1 MKKLIFTFVFLF
13 LISVTL
19 AYPSITV
26 EKIDPQPVE
35 PGRDV
40 AIDITL
46 NNRLTSS
53 TGDFSV
59 YLDAEFPIVLKTS
72 SEDLSK
78 VNLCADCKKR
88 NTYFLSIS
96 PTAVS
101 GTYPIYVKL
110 SSPSES
116 TARQKIDIRVQGKP
130 NIIFS
135 TDSTVNKITPN
146 SQFPITLNIENVGSG
161 QARQIQIKP
170 ESNTF
175 IVLGGSVK
183 TLDSVDPLQAK
194 QITFDFVS
202 SSDLVATS
210 YSIPFKISYLDEQ
223 GNIINTSQNL
233 GVKVVNK
240 GEIDIQTIKIA
251 SNTGSPVVAAGE
263 GFVIIARLENVGEG
277 DADSIN
283 ADITCPFNGGN
294 KKAFLGQLKKD
305 EDAPA
310 VFNLV
315 SSGSGEFICKLLV
328 SYTDD
333 LGNHQKEEDFS
344 VSIASPNYM
353 GLIIFLIIIAI
364 LAYVFRKRL
373 PFGKL
378 PFLKKKSK

>member
-1 MKKLIFTFVFLF
+1 MKKMIFSLVFLMF
-13 LISVTL
+13 ISAVF

-46 NNRLTSS
+46 NNRLTSG

-59 YLDAEFPIVLKTS
+59 HLDAEFPIVLKTS

-88 NTYFLSIS
+88 NTYFLSVS

-101 GTYPIYVKL
+101 GTYPIYVRL
-110 SSPSES
+110 SSPGES

-130 NIIFS
+130 SIIFS
-135 TDSTVNKITPN
+135 TDSIVNKITPN
-146 SQFPITLNIENVGSG
+146 SQFPIALDIENMGSG
-161 QARQIQIKP
+161 QARQLQIKP
-170 ESNTF
+170 DSKTF

-183 TLDSVDPLQAK
+183 TIDSIDPLQTK
-194 QITFDFVS
+194 QVTFDFIS
-202 SSDLVATS
+202 SSDLDATS

-223 GNIINTSQNL
+223 GNLINTSQDL
-233 GVKVVNK
+233 GVKIVNQ
-240 GEIDIQTIKIA
+240 GEIDIQTIKMA
-251 SNTGSPVVAAGE
+251 SNAGSPIITAGE
-263 GFVIIARLENVGEG
+263 GFTLIARLENVGEG
-277 DADSIN
+277 NADSIT
-283 ADITCPFNGGN
+283 ADIECPFNGN

-315 SSGSGEFICKLLV
+315 SPGSGEFECKLLV

-333 LGNHQKEEDFS
+333 LGNHQREEDFS
-344 VSIASPNYM
+344 VSITPVNYM
-353 GLIIFLIIIAI
+353 GLIIFLIIILVLLYI
-364 LAYVFRKRL
+364 FRKRI
-373 PFGKL
+373 PF
-378 PFLKKKSK
+378 FKKKK

>member
-1 MKKLIFTFVFLF
+1 MKKLIFVFAF
-13 LISVTL
+13 LLLVSVTL
-19 AYPSITV
+19 AYPTITV

-46 NNRLTSS
+46 HNKLTTG
-53 TGDFSV
+53 TGDFSTH
-59 YLDAEFPIVLKTS
+59 LDAESPIILKSS

-78 VNLCADCKKR
+78 VNLCPDCKKR

-161 QARQIQIKP
+161 QARQIQINP

-183 TLDSVDPLQAK
+183 TLDFIDPLQTK

-223 GNIINTSQNL
+223 GNIINTSQDL

-240 GEIDIQTIKIA
+240 GEIDVQTIKMA
-251 SNTGSPVVAAGE
+251 SNTGSPTITAGE
-263 GFVIIARLENVGEG
+263 GFTLIARLENVGEG
-277 DADSIN
+277 NADSIT
-283 ADITCPFNGGN
+283 ADIECPFNGN
-294 KKAFLGQLKKD
+294 KRAFLGQLKKD

-315 SSGSGEFICKLLV
+315 SPGSGEFKCKLLV
-328 SYTDD
+328 SYRDD

-344 VSIASPNYM
+344 VSITPVNYM
-353 GLIIFLIIIAI
+353 GLIIFLIIILI
-364 LAYVFRKRL
+364 L
-373 PFGKL
+373 
-378 PFLKKKSK
+378 

>member
-1 MKKLIFTFVFLF
+1 MKKLIFAFVLLF

-78 VNLCADCKKR
+78 VNLCPDCKR
-88 NTYFLSIS
+88 RSTYFLSIS

-101 GTYPIYVKL
+101 GTYPIYVIL
-110 SSPSES
+110 SSPNEA
-116 TARQKIDIRVQGKP
+116 TVRQRIDIRVQGKP
-130 NIIFS
+130 NLIFS
-135 TDSTVNKITPN
+135 TESSVNKITPN
-146 SQFPITLNIENVGSG
+146 SQFLITLNVENIGSG

-170 ESNTF
+170 ESNSF

-183 TLDSVDPLQAK
+183 NLDTINPLQEK
-194 QITFDFVS
+194 QVTFDFIS
-202 SSDLVATS
+202 SSDLEATS

-223 GNIINTSQNL
+223 GTVINTSQNL

-251 SNTGSPVVAAGE
+251 SNAGSPVITAGE

-283 ADITCPFNGGN
+283 ADIACPFNGN

-315 SSGSGEFICKLLV
+315 STRSGEFTCKLMV
-328 SYTDD
+328 FYEDD
-333 LGNHQKEEDFS
+333 LGSHQKEEEFG
-344 VSIASPNYM
+344 VSILSPNYS
-353 GLIIFLIIIAI
+353 GIIIFIIIILI
-364 LAYVFRKRL
+364 LAFIFRKRI
-373 PFGKL
+373 
-378 PFLKKKSK
+378 PFLKKKK

>member
-1 MKKLIFTFVFLF
+1 MKKLIFCIVLLMF
-13 LISVTL
+13 ISTAL
-19 AYPSITV
+19 AYPTVTV

-46 NNRLTSS
+46 NNRLTTS

-59 YLDAEFPIVLKTS
+59 YLDTEFPIVPKAS

-78 VNLCADCKKR
+78 VNLCPDCKKR

-96 PTAVS
+96 STAVS
-101 GTYPIYVKL
+101 GTYPVYVRL
-110 SSPSES
+110 TSPNEG
-116 TARQKIDIRVQGKP
+116 TARQRVDIRVQGKP

-135 TDSTVNKITPN
+135 TDSTLNKITPN
-146 SQFPITLNIENVGSG
+146 SQFPITLDIKNVGSG
-161 QARQIQIKP
+161 QARQIQMKP
-170 ESNTF
+170 DSKTF

-183 TLDSVDPLQAK
+183 TLDSVDPLQTK
-194 QITFDFVS
+194 QVTFDFIS
-202 SSDLVATS
+202 SSDLEATS

-223 GNIINTSQNL
+223 GNLINTSQDL

-240 GEIDIQTIKIA
+240 GELDVQTIKMA
-251 SNTGSPVVAAGE
+251 SNTGSPVITADE
-263 GFVIIARLENVGEG
+263 GFTLIARLENVGEG
-277 DADSIN
+277 NADSIT
-283 ADITCPFNGGN
+283 ADIECPFNGN
-294 KKAFLGQLKKD
+294 KRAFLGQLKKD

-315 SSGSGEFICKLLV
+315 SPGSGEFKCKLLV

>member
-1 MKKLIFTFVFLF
+1 MKKMIFSLVFLMF
-13 LISVTL
+13 ISAVF

-46 NNRLTSS
+46 NNRLTSG

-59 YLDAEFPIVLKTS
+59 HLDAESPIILKSS

-78 VNLCADCKKR
+78 VNLCPDCKKR

-101 GTYPIYVKL
+101 GTYPIYVRL

-283 ADITCPFNGGN
+283 ADIACPFNGN

-315 SSGSGEFICKLLV
+315 STRSGEFTCKLMV
-328 SYTDD
+328 FYEDD
-333 LGNHQKEEDFS
+333 LGSHQKEEEFG
-344 VSIASPNYM
+344 VSISSPNYS
-353 GLIIFLIIIAI
+353 GVVVFIIII
-364 LAYVFRKRL
+364 LVLVFIFRKRI
-373 PFGKL
+373 PF
-378 PFLKKKSK
+378 FKK